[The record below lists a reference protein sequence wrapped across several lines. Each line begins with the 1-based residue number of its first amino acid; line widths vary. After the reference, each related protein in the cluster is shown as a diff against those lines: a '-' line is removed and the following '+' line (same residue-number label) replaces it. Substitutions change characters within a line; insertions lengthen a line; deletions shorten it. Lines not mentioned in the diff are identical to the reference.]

1 MIYIQIFGK
10 EVRYRRLGLATYGMN
25 MYRNISLIEDV
36 DVFDAHSRDV
46 FQRFFTYGNL
56 HN

>member
-1 MIYIQIFGK
+1 MIYIRIFGK
-10 EVRYRRLGLATYGMN
+10 EVRYLRLGLATYGMN

-36 DVFDAHSRDV
+36 DVFDAHSREV
-46 FQRFFTYGNL
+46 FQRFSTYGNL